1 MLIKGVISQRAII
14 RDSYKSLPREARRK
28 LKLITSLG
36 IFSNVFD
43 LFGVAL
49 IGVLGAIT
57 VSGFGT
63 GEIGSRIQFVL
74 NFLHLSSFSFQTQV
88 AIIGLLAALLLFGRS
103 LVSLFLSRYSMF
115 LLARVSSEM
124 SSALISK
131 LLHSTLSRVQ
141 LKSPQQTSFSVTYGV
156 NSIALSI
163 IGNLSIAITDSSL
176 LILLGVALIIVDPI
190 LAFASLGFFTLIGI
204 VVSRFTYSRAKQI
217 GDLNS
222 ALVIQSDELML
233 EILTSYREIFVRN
246 RRDFYIDK
254 ISSIRRDLSVS
265 SAEMQ
270 FMPQLSKYAIEL
282 ALIIGS
288 LAVSAFQFVTTDAV
302 QAVSTLS
309 IFLVAGARLAPA
321 VIRIQQSVILIRMN
335 TGYAQPTI
343 NLISELNSTVN
354 IDTAIQVNPNSE
366 FIPQIKVNDL
376 SYSFIDSENSALER
390 VSFVINPGEKIVIAG
405 PSGSG
410 KSTLFDILLGLR
422 SPNSGSA
429 QISGINPSDA
439 LKVYPGRVAYVPQ
452 NVIAVKG
459 SIKHNLSL
467 GYNYNEFTDDQYWSA
482 LKYAGLLEFV
492 EAQPAKLNALIGHSG
507 VNLSGGQKQRIGIAR
522 ALLTNPKLLFLD
534 ESTSALDQSTE
545 AIILEQLF
553 AADNEMTVVLITH
566 RVAVAS
572 KTNRVILMSKGKLIA
587 DGPPDQ
593 VIKQSW
599 SKRD

>member
-1 MLIKGVISQRAII
+1 
-14 RDSYKSLPREARRK
+14 
-28 LKLITSLG
+28 
-36 IFSNVFD
+36 
-43 LFGVAL
+43 
-49 IGVLGAIT
+49 
-57 VSGFGT
+57 
-63 GEIGSRIQFVL
+63 
-74 NFLHLSSFSFQTQV
+74 
-88 AIIGLLAALLLFGRS
+88 
-103 LVSLFLSRYSMF
+103 
-115 LLARVSSEM
+115 
-124 SSALISK
+124 
-131 LLHSTLSRVQ
+131 
-141 LKSPQQTSFSVTYGV
+141 
-156 NSIALSI
+156 
-163 IGNLSIAITDSSL
+163 
-176 LILLGVALIIVDPI
+176 
-190 LAFASLGFFTLIGI
+190 
-204 VVSRFTYSRAKQI
+204 
-217 GDLNS
+217 
-222 ALVIQSDELML
+222 ML